1 MLELLALVLVVAG
14 AALAAALVV
23 LRRQAQRHARLAEAL
38 IAQRP
43 RVGADPLAW
52 FEAARPMLEAAGV
65 RGLRYRGRWFA
76 SPVEGGWGT
85 EAGEPRVR
93 RFGAG
98 EMALEVALFLR
109 PARGERRLLRAMPL
123 AVFDLLLEQA
133 LLGKSEA
140 IAAALARQAELTL
153 YLQHDMKNLAQW
165 LLLLADQFEDAP
177 DERLPARAA
186 HLRQQAPLLRRRA
199 ERLVDLMARRAP
211 VDAPESDVELAGEA
225 RVFAT
230 FHGVELA
237 TAGDPGRTRLDR
249 SHLERILDNLFANF
263 AASPGT
269 PPVTLRVERAADRL
283 SAVFRQPA
291 ELAIPPERIFEPLAS
306 GRAQGT
312 GLGLYQARLAALAL
326 GGDLQAQ
333 PTSDGLAFVLT
344 LPTP

>member
-52 FEAARPMLEAAGV
+52 FDAARPMLEAAGAH
-65 RGLRYRGRWFA
+65 GLRYRGRWFA

-165 LLLLADQFEDAP
+165 LLLPTSSRTRRTSACPPAP
-177 DERLPARAA
+177 RTCAS
-186 HLRQQAPLLRRRA
+186 RRRCC
-199 ERLVDLMARRAP
+199 VGARN
-211 VDAPESDVELAGEA
+211 GWW
-225 RVFAT
+225 
-230 FHGVELA
+230 
-237 TAGDPGRTRLDR
+237 
-249 SHLERILDNLFANF
+249 I
-263 AASPGT
+263 
-269 PPVTLRVERAADRL
+269 
-283 SAVFRQPA
+283 
-291 ELAIPPERIFEPLAS
+291 
-306 GRAQGT
+306 
-312 GLGLYQARLAALAL
+312 
-326 GGDLQAQ
+326 
-333 PTSDGLAFVLT
+333 
-344 LPTP
+344 